1 MERENSKL
9 KKQLDKA
16 NYTKVYRDNEMMSL
30 ELKNMYIL
38 LEENKDLKKEL
49 TDLRTMDKSTA
60 QEKLVEE
67 NAALKRRNGEL
78 LIENEE
84 MKLAV
89 RETK

>member
-1 MERENSKL
+1 MERENVKL

>member
-1 MERENSKL
+1 MERENDKL

>member
-1 MERENSKL
+1 
-9 KKQLDKA
+9 
-16 NYTKVYRDNEMMSL
+16 MSL

-49 TDLRTMDKSTA
+49 TDLRTMDKSAA

-67 NAALKRRNGEL
+67 NTALKRRNGEL

-84 MKLAV
+84 M
-89 RETK
+89 RR